1 MKKLIIFTFGIIW
14 GSHIAFSQVIGEINT
29 DPIDYRLKVK
39 QLDEFMRRFN
49 LQDVPSLFQNEDTLL
64 QETYGMT
71 AVFDFQLVKNRKDEV
86 KEFVTTMLENK
97 VKLNYTDSNW
107 IAVAHCNAIYKGKE
121 TPLTLELATEK
132 VKDFIY
138 KWVIIGASGEIL
150 ELKPLKQNP
159 GLAISPVDNEVNF
172 ISLKHITSKEGQ
184 NILNYKGKSAQLDAM
199 SVFFALV
206 NSGQLQIKNV
216 QQLEYK
222 FTIAPRYEFTVRNF
236 VRDAMNSG
244 WLIADFHKLQ

>member
-1 MKKLIIFTFGIIW
+1 MRIIILF
-14 GSHIAFSQVIGEINT
+14 AFMMMPVTSVISQTIGKIDT

-64 QETYGMT
+64 QESYSMT
-71 AVFDFQLVKNRKDEV
+71 AVFDFQLVKGRKDDV
-86 KEFVTTMLENK
+86 REFVATMLNNN
-97 VKLNYTDSNW
+97 VKLAYTDSNW

-121 TPLTLELATEK
+121 TTLTLELATEK

-138 KWVIIGASGEIL
+138 KWVIIGASGDVL
-150 ELKPLKQNP
+150 ELKPQKQNP

-172 ISLKHITSKEGQ
+172 ISLNHITSKECQ
-184 NILNYKGKSAQLDAM
+184 NILNYKGTSAQLNPM

-222 FTIAPRYEFTVRNF
+222 FTIKPYYEFTVRNF
-236 VRDAMNSG
+236 IRDAMNSG
-244 WLIADFHKLQ
+244 WLISDFKKL

>member
-1 MKKLIIFTFGIIW
+1 MKKLILFCILVALGESVAMSQIIDD
-14 GSHIAFSQVIGEINT
+14 INT

-64 QETYGMT
+64 QDAYSMT
-71 AVFDFQLVKNRKDEV
+71 AVFDFQIVKNRKDEV
-86 KEFVTTMLENK
+86 REFVATMLNNK
-97 VKLNYTDSNW
+97 VKLAYTDSNW
-107 IAVAHCNAIYKGKE
+107 VAIAHCNAIYNGNE
-121 TPLTLELATEK
+121 TTLTLELATEK

-138 KWVIIGASGEIL
+138 KWVITGASGEIL
-150 ELKPLKQNP
+150 DLKPLKQNP

-172 ISLKHITSKEGQ
+172 ISLKHITSREGRD
-184 NILNYKGKSAQLDAM
+184 ILNYKGKSSQLDAM

-222 FTIAPRYEFTVRNF
+222 FTIAPFYEFTVRNF
-236 VRDAMNSG
+236 IRGAMNSG
-244 WLIADFHKLQ
+244 WLIADFHKL

>member
-1 MKKLIIFTFGIIW
+1 MKKLIIFVFGIIW
-14 GSHIAFSQVIGEINT
+14 GSHITFSQVIGEINT

-64 QETYGMT
+64 QETYSMT
-71 AVFDFQLVKNRKDEV
+71 AVFDFQLVKNRQNEV
-86 KEFVTTMLENK
+86 REFVATMLDNK

-121 TPLTLELATEK
+121 TTLTLELATEK

-222 FTIAPRYEFTVRNF
+222 FIIAPFYEFTVRNF
-236 VRDAMNSG
+236 IRDAMNSG

>member
-1 MKKLIIFTFGIIW
+1 MKKLILLTILILSGKSVATCQIIDN
-14 GSHIAFSQVIGEINT
+14 INT

-64 QETYGMT
+64 QKAYGMT
-71 AVFDFQLVKNRKDEV
+71 AVFDYQIVKSRKDEV
-86 KEFVTTMLENK
+86 REFVATMLNNNI
-97 VKLNYTDSNW
+97 KLAYTDSNW
-107 IAVAHCNAIYKGKE
+107 KAIALCNVVYNGKE
-121 TPLTLELATEK
+121 TSLTLELATEK

-138 KWVIIGASGEIL
+138 KWVIIGASGDVL

-172 ISLKHITSKEGQ
+172 ISLSHITSNEGQ
-184 NILNYKGKSAQLDAM
+184 NILNYKGKSTKLDAM

-216 QQLEYK
+216 QMLEYK
-222 FTIAPRYEFTVRNF
+222 FTITPFYEFTVRNF
-236 VRDAMNSG
+236 IRNAMNSG
-244 WLIADFHKLQ
+244 WLIADFNKI